1 MANAMKV
8 APPGKLGLTGTLC
21 LPVVGRELQNEKAWK
36 IALELCRKKLDSAEA
51 NIVLQSTNPKDIRT
65 YLEDVRQ
72 QQKSSKVSKSIRG
85 ISNCIDA
92 LARHE
97 KAMDMFA
104 QAGGMPGCVAWGCAR
119 LVLGVSVFIRLRVRR
134 IRKFSSQLCFLTP

>member
-134 IRKFSSQLCFLTP
+134 IRFESSPVSCAF